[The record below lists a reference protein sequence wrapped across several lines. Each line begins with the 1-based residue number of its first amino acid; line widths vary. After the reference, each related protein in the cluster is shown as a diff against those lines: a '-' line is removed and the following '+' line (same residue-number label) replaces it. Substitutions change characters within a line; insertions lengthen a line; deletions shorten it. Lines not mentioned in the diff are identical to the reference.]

1 MRQRARLVAGLMLA
15 LTFTVG
21 GLTGMALEE
30 ALGIDWFEFLDED
43 YDEAEDRLLAGLDL
57 TREQRARAEDILER
71 EEDRLEDYWE
81 SRLPEIQG
89 MLRET
94 YSEIRATLT
103 PEQQALFDRR
113 VRELDGRVP
122 EEIRD

>member
-1 MRQRARLVAGLMLA
+1 MKTRLIAALMLA
-15 LTFTVG
+15 LTFAVG
-21 GLTGMALEE
+21 GLAGMALEE

-43 YDEAEDRLLAGLDL
+43 DAGGGLLAGLDL
-57 TREQRARAEDILER
+57 TRDQRARAENILER

-81 SRLPEIQG
+81 SRLPEIQQ

-94 YSEIRATLT
+94 YAEIRATLT
-103 PEQQALFDRR
+103 HEQQAVFDRR